1 MKLIKVKSNNIKIS
15 KFLFELR
22 QKNYV
27 KKNSLNKK
35 KIYFSEHEEWLRNFF
50 LKKNILFLIYSQKL
64 KVGYVRLEKNRNI
77 FNVSWA
83 IIKKYQ
89 KKGLIKKGVKIA
101 TKNKNYKYKA
111 IIRKNNIASKKIA
124 LNANFKLRYSK
135 DEIDYYFK

>member
-35 KIYFSEHEEWLRNFF
+35 KIYFSEHEEWLRKFF
-50 LKKNILFLIYSQKL
+50 LKKNILFLIYNQKL

-111 IIRKNNIASKKIA
+111 IIKKNNIASKKIA